1 MVVEGGCTAT
11 FDTLILLSL
20 LVGTLGL
27 TLFYLPGAYESYEAA
42 YSQVE
47 AGTML
52 NIMPPVALAFAK
64 ASFTVFVAY
73 LLFLL
78 FTFALTVWKWLE
90 EVKYREV

>member
-1 MVVEGGCTAT
+1 MVVEGGCTAP
-11 FDTLILLSL
+11 FDALVFLILI
-20 LVGTLGL
+20 GATIAL
-27 TLFYLPGAYESYEAA
+27 TAFYLPSAYESYEAA

-64 ASFTVFVAY
+64 AFFTVFVAY
-73 LLFLL
+73 LL
-78 FTFALTVWKWLE
+78 FTFALTVWKWLK

>member
-1 MVVEGGCTAT
+1 MVVEGGCTAP
-11 FDTLILLSL
+11 FDALILLSL

-27 TLFYLPGAYESYEAA
+27 TLFYLPSAYESYEAA

-64 ASFTVFVAY
+64 AFFTVFVAY
-73 LLFLL
+73 LLFTL
-78 FTFALTVWKWLE
+78 ALTVWKWLE